1 MVSFGCRS
9 WCLLPTL
16 ATNDHSYLMFHGL
29 LRSLLLKLRKYNRS
43 PKYQTSRRA
52 PGRLTSE
59 RQRRLGAATC
69 TSARQAGSRATESRS
84 SNGHQRA
91 PDGHQGNEGSKR
103 QPALAGTRRAPG
115 QRRLGAATGTSG
127 HQGNGDSER
136 QRAPAGTRRAPGQRR
151 LGAATGTS
159 GL

>member
-1 MVSFGCRS
+1 MPL

-103 QPALAGTRRAPG
+103 QPALAGTRRAFQHCKTYGLELSKAHRFIIPTLAMHKRKIAKG
-115 QRRLGAATGTSG
+115 LRLKFQTAMHFSISKHMG
-127 HQGNGDSER
+127 
-136 QRAPAGTRRAPGQRR
+136 
-151 LGAATGTS
+151 
-159 GL
+159 